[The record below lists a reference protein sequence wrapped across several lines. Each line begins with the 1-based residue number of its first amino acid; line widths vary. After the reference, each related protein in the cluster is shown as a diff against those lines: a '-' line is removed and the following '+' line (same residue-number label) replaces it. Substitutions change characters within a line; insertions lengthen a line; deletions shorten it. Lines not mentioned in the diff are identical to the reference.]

1 MCQTYRQRWY
11 RTCTEKREVERR
23 NVTNDWLFF
32 QEWTLSLI
40 KNASSLTMA
49 IAKEKENIHQRKDE
63 DPREFHARLDTLE
76 QYFERASE
84 KERARSFF
92 VKLQHSL
99 QLRIQDHVRELP
111 ETREEVVNTAN
122 HYWDLMKTNSDRG
135 NTNETKPNH
144 LRKRKAPPDEPQ
156 GPEKKT
162 YKNRQNNRRRQ
173 ESSTNNNLNPIG
185 RDGKR
190 NVCHICGSDTHYSPD
205 CPDRKDP
212 KEKPKVQIATTAG
225 NDSET
230 E

>member
-1 MCQTYRQRWY
+1 MFVGAPKKYYSDERKIIGAAEVVPNLYRKKGGVDPKPYQ
-11 RTCTEKREVERR
+11 KRVYTLRER
-23 NVTNDWLFF
+23 
-32 QEWTLSLI
+32 
-40 KNASSLTMA
+40 
-49 IAKEKENIHQRKDE
+49 
-63 DPREFHARLDTLE
+63 
-76 QYFERASE
+76 
-84 KERARSFF
+84 
-92 VKLQHSL
+92 
-99 QLRIQDHVRELP
+99 LRIQDHVRELP

-122 HYWDLMKTNSDRG
+122 YYWDLMKTNSDRG

-185 RDGKR
+185 RDRKR

-205 CPDRKDP
+205 YPDRKDP